1 LFTSLNY
8 DSDNEEYQEVSIGK
22 FFAPL
27 SEAMNATIREFSA
40 EMDSEYC
47 TPVPRNTSRIPM
59 PSPTKS
65 LQAISVPNN
74 PAQSLRHGAVY
85 PSSAYSE
92 LALSAST
99 HADSQGLS
107 RIRAPG
113 QMSRPQFT
121 GTTVPDQASY
131 YSLNNAES
139 IRALEAQLN
148 ENAFQ
153 SESSRLAPYEEPI
166 SLQTTFSAQ
175 VVVAQQMQ
183 IADLK
188 NHVQFLEARILQMEA
203 FIRSAGL
210 QTVASSSS
218 QGGEIDSAVT
228 EQSTASTAILPTVS
242 FALTQPRAPDA
253 LRNETAGKEERV
265 SQANAATGSK
275 PTQSG
280 GPSDLADF
288 PATAKSFLAV
298 AEDSSKS
305 PSVPEKENNPTSREK
320 SRSKPT
326 SETRVPASTAG
337 GSSSTASRKAV
348 IDQTEETISDI
359 EQLSQLMSIGAFGDN
374 AVHSGKTASSPARK
388 AAGGVEIGRQLN
400 NTSRFAKPRAQ
411 IYADIAKKIAA
422 NDEDE
427 EPSATESTMTGLSS
441 VENSYV
447 SADEL
452 SAWGDTTVCT
462 VAELVI
468 RPVLMLHVLQS
479 VLQIE
484 AAYLASNY
492 SNMKTTA
499 SR

>member
-8 DSDNEEYQEVSIGK
+8 DSDNEKYQEVSIGK

-27 SEAMNATIREFSA
+27 SETMNATIREFSA

-74 PAQSLRHGAVY
+74 LAQSLRHGAVY

-113 QMSRPQFT
+113 QMSRPQFA

-203 FIRSAGL
+203 VIRSAGL
-210 QTVASSSS
+210 QTVASSYS
-218 QGGEIDSAVT
+218 QGEIDSAVT
-228 EQSTASTAILPTVS
+228 EQSTASTAIMPVVS
-242 FALTQPRAPDA
+242 FALTQPRAPDT

-265 SQANAATGSK
+265 SQVNAATGSK

-288 PATAKSFLAV
+288 PATAKSFPAV
-298 AEDSSKS
+298 AEDCSKS
-305 PSVPEKENNPTSREK
+305 PSVPEKENNPTSHEK

-359 EQLSQLMSIGAFGDN
+359 EQISQLMSIGAFGDN
-374 AVHSGKTASSPARK
+374 AVNSAKTASSPARK

-400 NTSRFAKPRAQ
+400 NASRFAKPRAQ

-422 NDEDE
+422 HDDDE

-468 RPVLMLHVLQS
+468 RPVLMLLVLQS